1 MKPKH
6 PPTLCGLERDSETD
20 DLAKPHQV
28 PDLQKPRDNKLW
40 LKPLSL
46 EELCYANS
54 TTDN

>member
-6 PPTLCGLERDSETD
+6 LPTLCSLERDSETD
-20 DLAKPHQV
+20 ALAKPHQV
-28 PDLQKPRDNKLW
+28 PDLQKPRDNMRW

-46 EELCYANS
+46 EGLCYANS